1 MRPRATAFCLLAVKW
16 TEVQALR
23 SASRF
28 SMMKLLIGEPPS
40 FSGKNQFSLQESEL
54 RFSAVKGMPTGPG
67 TSEGNTTK
75 MKHGRLCSKFNSMM
89 LRDRTNKLSLT

>member
-28 SMMKLLIGEPPS
+28 SIMKLLMGDPPS
-40 FSGKNQFSLQESEL
+40 FSGKNQLSLHESAL
-54 RFSAVKGMPTGPG
+54 RFSAVRGIPTGPG
-67 TSEGNTTK
+67 TSKGTAESNVEDQV
-75 MKHGRLCSKFNSMM
+75 LCMM
-89 LRDRTNKLSLT
+89 FRDWTSPLSLT